1 MVVLCALLCMAAVR
15 AWGAD
20 DGPPA
25 DKLYWQDAW
34 RGWHFYEDPPRE
46 TPAPAVQPPRPSAAA
61 TAPSRAP
68 ELLEFERL
76 QKTLEE
82 YRQVAIV
89 RPTEANVRRYM
100 ALEARVVERA
110 SRFADLAQRIA
121 WADPDLDP
129 TLRGRPVNAK
139 AIEVFEQTQQSE
151 RTRAVS
157 ALAKDHVLLYF
168 FRGDCPYCHAFAPIL
183 RSFADRHGLGVLA
196 VSLDGGTTRAFPGAR
211 RGNGI
216 ASTLRVNQVP
226 AVFLAQPG
234 LGRITPVG
242 FGMLSDSQLLERLA
256 HIAAGPADVDTQPL
270 LPAPSSQRSLP

>member
-1 MVVLCALLCMAAVR
+1 MDSSISLRSLRCMAVLCALLGVVAFRAVAADEI
-15 AWGAD
+15 A
-20 DGPPA
+20 PA
-25 DKLYWQDAW
+25 DKLYWRDAW

-46 TPAPAVQPPRPSAAA
+46 VPAPAVQPPRPSAAA

-68 ELLEFERL
+68 ELLEFDRL

-100 ALEARVVERA
+100 ALESRVVERA

-139 AIEVFEQTQQSE
+139 AVEVFEQTQQTE
-151 RTRAVS
+151 RTRAVA
-157 ALAKDHVLLYF
+157 ALAKDHVLLFF

-183 RSFADRHGLGVLA
+183 RNFAERHGLGVLA
-196 VSLDGGTTRAFPGAR
+196 VSLDGGATRAFPGAR
-211 RGNGI
+211 RDNGI
-216 ASTLRVNQVP
+216 ASTLQV
-226 AVFLAQPG
+226 LTLIQN
-234 LGRITPVG
+234 
-242 FGMLSDSQLLERLA
+242 
-256 HIAAGPADVDTQPL
+256 
-270 LPAPSSQRSLP
+270 